1 MLLEQRVAVKAANL
15 HLWKLFSF
23 FLLERE
29 PQNVDEPKHRKT
41 MALTF
46 RRAGVGG
53 VYFRGI
59 HPAITIS
66 PISLCITCQCT
77 EHVNS

>member
-46 RRAGVGG
+46 RRVWG

-59 HPAITIS
+59 HPAIIIS
-66 PISLCITCQCT
+66 PISLCITRQCK
-77 EHVNS
+77 EHLNS